1 MAAAAVAP
9 GESTHASHTPFLRL
23 SVLLGD
29 MTDRNLTLAAQAGA
43 TDVVAPYTKT
53 RAEMVAMRDRIA
65 KHGMRLA
72 VCERLWPH
80 DAIVHNLPGRD
91 AQIEDTKRLIRDL
104 GHCGVGVFCYNW
116 MPADDWSRTSI
127 DTPTRGGALV
137 SAFDMAAQDLTLD
150 ADVEGYRRGGKK
162 RKPTPAAEL
171 WANLR
176 YFLEQVLPVC
186 AEARVALA
194 LHPDDP
200 PLPSFRGV
208 EQIMCSAAALVRAAT
223 LVPSPWNGICF
234 CQGTLASA
242 GEDIPKAIA
251 LCAPHIKFVHF
262 RDVVGTVPAFTEA
275 WHDMGKTD
283 MVAAMRAYRAAG
295 LVDVPIRPDHAP
307 TMAGESNAH
316 PGYEMLGRLFALGY
330 MKGLIESAAHA

>member
-1 MAAAAVAP
+1 MAANNGSSAAGGDDQA
-9 GESTHASHTPFLRL
+9 THASHAPFLRL
-23 SVLLGD
+23 SVLIGD
-29 MTDRNLTLAAQAGA
+29 MTDHNLTLAAQAGA

-53 RAEMVAMRDRIA
+53 RAEMVAARDRIA
-65 KHGMRLA
+65 RHGPWIHSALALHVHRYGPDLSFFAQCALSIPCIPPMTTGMRLT

-104 GHCGVGVFCYNW
+104 GHCGVSVFCYNW
-116 MPADDWSRTSI
+116 MPADDWSRTSVT
-127 DTPTRGGALV
+127 TPTRGGALV
-137 SAFDMAAQDLTLD
+137 SAFDTGAQDLALD

-186 AEARVALA
+186 AEAGVALA

-208 EQIMCSAAALVRAAT
+208 EQIMCSAA
-223 LVPSPWNGICF
+223 
-234 CQGTLASA
+234 
-242 GEDIPKAIA
+242 
-251 LCAPHIKFVHF
+251 
-262 RDVVGTVPAFTEA
+262 
-275 WHDMGKTD
+275 
-283 MVAAMRAYRAAG
+283 
-295 LVDVPIRPDHAP
+295 
-307 TMAGESNAH
+307 
-316 PGYEMLGRLFALGY
+316 RLSL
-330 MKGLIESAAHA
+330 KS